1 MYDALLIIPGDCA
14 ETAADAIRKIIA
26 LFGSD
31 SLNPGIFLISEGGT
45 GKYENPAAGQ
55 TCGCAGAGTLA
66 DLYAAISSGKIGTRS
81 LWWIDDPDRFLQ
93 TRSLISDFWSGLDAG
108 NDLVIAVH
116 SSIPL
121 TRKIPGMLLF
131 PEWNDPFS
139 GIFAVESNA
148 FREFG
153 SPGLKGPLLPHFLS
167 RIPWRNVIEVPGPG
181 YAKQGVRNH
190 YNGGSRVQ
198 GLGQIIAYAVSEN
211 NSPLRTEVGK
221 IVRFALVG
229 LSGILVNTGFLY
241 FFTEIGGIF
250 YLASSALAIEIS
262 ILTNFILNDL
272 WTFKSRTGLIRQRW
286 KRLASYNFLA
296 LGGMAVNMGVLYAL
310 TAGFGIYYLYA
321 NIIGIL
327 FAFLWNYLTNRN
339 ITWK

>member
-1 MYDALLIIPGDCA
+1 MYDVLIIIPGERA
-14 ETAADAIRKIIA
+14 ESAADAIRKIIA

-31 SLNPGIFLISEGGT
+31 SLNPGIFLISKGGKE
-45 GKYENPAAGQ
+45 KYKHPFAGQ
-55 TCGCAGAGTLA
+55 TYGNAGAGTLA
-66 DLYAAISSGKIGTRS
+66 DLYAAVISGKIETRS
-81 LWWIDDPDRFLQ
+81 LWWVDEPERFLQ
-93 TRSLISDFWSGLDAG
+93 TRSLIRDFWNGLETG
-108 NDLVIAVH
+108 NSLVIAVH
-116 SSIPL
+116 SPIPL
-121 TRKIPGMLLF
+121 TRKIPAMLLF
-131 PEWNDPFS
+131 PEWKDPCS
-139 GIFAVESNA
+139 GIFAVENNA

-167 RIPWRNVIEVPGPG
+167 RIPWLNVTEVPGPG
-181 YAKQGVRNH
+181 YEKQGVRNH
-190 YNGGSRVQ
+190 YNGISRMQ
-198 GLGQIIAYAVSEN
+198 GLGQIIAYTLSEK
-211 NSPLRTEVGK
+211 NSPLRTEMGK

-229 LSGILVNTGFLY
+229 LSGVLVNTGFLY
-241 FFTEIGGIF
+241 FFTEKGGIF

>member
-1 MYDALLIIPGDCA
+1 MYDALLIIPGDGVGTGEA
-14 ETAADAIRKIIA
+14 VREIITFFESNSLDA
-26 LFGSD
+26 
-31 SLNPGIFLISEGGT
+31 GIFLLSEGY
-45 GKYENPAAGQ
+45 KEKCRNP
-55 TCGCAGAGTLA
+55 CGELSCGSAGAGTFP
-66 DLYAAISSGKIGTRS
+66 DLYATVVSGKIETRS
-81 LWWIDDPDRFLQ
+81 LWWVDDPKIFLH
-93 TRSLISDFWSGLDAG
+93 TRSLIGELWSGLEAG

-121 TRKIPGMLLF
+121 IRKIQGMLLF
-131 PEWNDPFS
+131 PEWKDPFS
-139 GIFAVESNA
+139 GIFVVERNT
-148 FREFG
+148 FLEYG
-153 SPGLKGPLLPHFLS
+153 TPGLLGPLLPHFLS
-167 RIPWRNVIEVPGPG
+167 RIPWNEVMEVPGPG
-181 YAKQGVRNH
+181 YEKQGVRTH
-190 YNGGSRVQ
+190 YGKGSRVR
-198 GLGQIIAYAVSEN
+198 GLGQIISYAIAEEK
-211 NSPLRTEVGK
+211 SPLRTEMGK

-241 FFTEIGGIF
+241 IFTEISGIF

-262 ILTNFILNDL
+262 ILTNFMLNDF

-296 LGGMAVNMGVLYAL
+296 LGGMAVNMGVLYGL
-310 TAGFGIYYLYA
+310 TAGFNIYYLYA